1 MDDVCIDIVQL
12 TKVFAN
18 FKQKAID
25 GLSVQIKRGKMVGV
39 IGADGAGKTT
49 LLRLICG
56 LLQADEGCIQVLG
69 KNPLVDKEQLM
80 PKIGYMPQKFGL
92 YEDLTV
98 IENLKFFAALKNVA
112 EKFDFLPLLRF
123 ADLDKFQH
131 RLAGKLSG
139 GMKQKLG
146 LICAMLGQPELIVL
160 DEPSVGVDPVSRQE
174 LMKMVKQSVH
184 GNTTVLWS
192 TAYMDEAMAFDEVI
206 VLDKGKVI
214 FQGKPLDLGKD
225 AVEFE
230 EKIVELMGGAH
241 IRPSVLARNYPIF
254 NLDAKYGVEAIDLS
268 KKYGRFWAVENNSF
282 QIKKGEIFGLLG
294 PNGAGKSTS
303 FKMMC
308 GLAKP
313 TSGTAKIMGIDITK
327 HPEKARANLGYMSQ
341 KFSLY
346 PNLSV
351 IENLRFF
358 AGAYGMQGKSADI
371 AIKRMCAIFGFR
383 KFLNVNAQELPL
395 GYKQRLAFACAV
407 MHEPPVLFLDE
418 PTSGVD
424 VLTRKEFWNHLNALS
439 KIGVTILIT
448 THFMDE
454 AEYCHRIS
462 LFYQGKAIAIGSPD
476 ELKKRANAATLN
488 EAFINLVSR
497 RDEGHIDMGEKHHVD

>member
-1 MDDVCIDIVQL
+1 MDDVCIDIVKL

-18 FKQKAID
+18 LKQKAID
-25 GLSVQIKRGKMVGV
+25 NLSVQIKRGRMIGV

-56 LLQADEGCIQVLG
+56 LLKADAGRINVLE
-69 KNPLVDKEQLM
+69 KNPLVDKTQLM
-80 PKIGYMPQKFGL
+80 QKIGYMPQKFGL

-98 IENLKFFAALKNVA
+98 LENLKFFAALKNVA
-112 EKFDFLPLLRF
+112 AEFDFLPLLRF
-123 ADLDKFQH
+123 ADLDKFQN

-146 LICAMLGQPELIVL
+146 LICAMLGVPELIVL

-174 LMKMVKQSVH
+174 LMKMVKQSVQAH
-184 GNTTVLWS
+184 TTVLWS

-230 EKIVELMGGAH
+230 EKIVSLMGGAH

-268 KKYGRFWAVENNSF
+268 KKYGGFWAVENNSF

-313 TSGTAKIMGIDITK
+313 TSGTAKIMGIDIIK
-327 HPEKARANLGYMSQ
+327 FPEKARAHLGYMSQ

-358 AGAYGMQGKSADI
+358 AGAYGMQGKVADK

-383 KFLNVNAQELPL
+383 KFLNVNAYELPL

-462 LFYQGKAIAIGSPD
+462 LFYQGKAIAIGSPV

-488 EAFINLVSR
+488 EAFINLVHGS
-497 RDEGHIDMGEKHHVD
+497 EGVGNVD

>member
-1 MDDVCIDIVQL
+1 
-12 TKVFAN
+12 
-18 FKQKAID
+18 
-25 GLSVQIKRGKMVGV
+25 
-39 IGADGAGKTT
+39 
-49 LLRLICG
+49 
-56 LLQADEGCIQVLG
+56 
-69 KNPLVDKEQLM
+69 
-80 PKIGYMPQKFGL
+80 
-92 YEDLTV
+92 
-98 IENLKFFAALKNVA
+98 
-112 EKFDFLPLLRF
+112 
-123 ADLDKFQH
+123 
-131 RLAGKLSG
+131 
-139 GMKQKLG
+139 MKQKLG
-146 LICAMLGQPELIVL
+146 LICAMLGVPELIVL

-174 LMKMVKQSVH
+174 LMKMVKQSVQAH
-184 GNTTVLWS
+184 TTVLWS

-230 EKIVELMGGAH
+230 EKIVSLMGGAH

-268 KKYGRFWAVENNSF
+268 KKYGGFWAVENNSF

-313 TSGTAKIMGIDITK
+313 TSGTAKIMGIDIIK
-327 HPEKARANLGYMSQ
+327 FPEKARAHLGYMSQ

-358 AGAYGMQGKSADI
+358 AGAYGMQGKVADK

-383 KFLNVNAQELPL
+383 KFLNVNAYELPL

-462 LFYQGKAIAIGSPD
+462 LFYQGKAIAIGSPV

-488 EAFINLVSR
+488 EAFINLVHGS
-497 RDEGHIDMGEKHHVD
+497 EGVGNVD

>member
-1 MDDVCIDIVQL
+1 MDDVCIDIVKL

-18 FKQKAID
+18 LKQKAID
-25 GLSVQIKRGKMVGV
+25 NLSVQIKRGRMIGV

-56 LLQADEGCIQVLG
+56 LLKADAGRINVLE
-69 KNPLVDKEQLM
+69 KNPLVDKTQLM
-80 PKIGYMPQKFGL
+80 QKIGYMPQKFGL

-98 IENLKFFAALKNVA
+98 LENLKFFAALKNVA
-112 EKFDFLPLLRF
+112 AEFDFLPLLRF
-123 ADLDKFQH
+123 ADLDKFQN

-146 LICAMLGQPELIVL
+146 LICAMLGVPELIVL

-174 LMKMVKQSVH
+174 LMKMVKQSVQAH
-184 GNTTVLWS
+184 TTVLWS

-230 EKIVELMGGAH
+230 EKIVSLMGGAH

-268 KKYGRFWAVENNSF
+268 KKYGGFWAVENNSF

-313 TSGTAKIMGIDITK
+313 TSGTAKIMGIDIIK
-327 HPEKARANLGYMSQ
+327 FPEKARAHLGYMSQ

-358 AGAYGMQGKSADI
+358 AGAYGMQGKVADK

-383 KFLNVNAQELPL
+383 KFLNVNAYELPL

>member
-56 LLQADEGCIQVLG
+56 LLKADEGSIQVLG

-225 AVEFE
+225 AFEFE

-327 HPEKARANLGYMSQ
+327 HPECREK
-341 KFSLY
+341 
-346 PNLSV
+346 
-351 IENLRFF
+351 
-358 AGAYGMQGKSADI
+358 
-371 AIKRMCAIFGFR
+371 
-383 KFLNVNAQELPL
+383 
-395 GYKQRLAFACAV
+395 
-407 MHEPPVLFLDE
+407 PP
-418 PTSGVD
+418 T
-424 VLTRKEFWNHLNALS
+424 
-439 KIGVTILIT
+439 
-448 THFMDE
+448 
-454 AEYCHRIS
+454 
-462 LFYQGKAIAIGSPD
+462 
-476 ELKKRANAATLN
+476 
-488 EAFINLVSR
+488 
-497 RDEGHIDMGEKHHVD
+497 